1 MSILLFLCY
10 SKTKCWNYCCTYTH
24 RNQVL
29 EPARSIYGIV
39 VFMVLM
45 FLVFFTS
52 CVVLF
57 PESPMRAA
65 HHLVP
70 GFNEATFT
78 IFFNTNMSIGTIS
91 LERKVVLMRH
101 SYHQSTT
108 YFHLCSVTGG
118 KQLTSHYSCSP
129 H

>member
-1 MSILLFLCY
+1 M
-10 SKTKCWNYCCTYTH
+10 
-24 RNQVL
+24 L
-29 EPARSIYGIV
+29 EPVRSIYGVV

-45 FLVFFTS
+45 FLVFFAS

-65 HHLVP
+65 HHLMP

-91 LERKVVLMRH
+91 LERGVVLMGH
-101 SYHQSTT
+101 SY
-108 YFHLCSVTGG
+108 C
-118 KQLTSHYSCSP
+118 
-129 H
+129 